1 MKFILQKVNLP
12 VIVEKKVIKF
22 EFAAKAQWREGLKKY
37 LALKI
42 TWIWFEN
49 F

>member
-22 EFAAKAQWREGLKKY
+22 EFATHLLKDNP
-37 LALKI
+37 KI
-42 TWIWFEN
+42 AGKFKS
-49 F
+49 